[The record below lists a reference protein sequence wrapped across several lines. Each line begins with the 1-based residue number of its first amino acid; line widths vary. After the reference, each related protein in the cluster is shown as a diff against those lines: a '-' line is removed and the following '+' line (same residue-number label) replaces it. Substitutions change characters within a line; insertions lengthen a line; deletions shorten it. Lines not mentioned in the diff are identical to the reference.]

1 MNEKEM
7 PQWLRI
13 FQIIVGIIAVG
24 LGLYVLLNPG
34 PGLFFLVF
42 LLAVALIVL
51 GINRI
56 IFGISAKV
64 FPGWVRGVSLVAGII
79 ILLLGLYVAASP
91 ATTLPI
97 LIFLLALALLIYGVE
112 RIFMGAAG
120 KEMGTLDRMLC
131 IGIGLFNVVFA
142 AIVIF
147 HPLLGLLG
155 FIAILAFIL
164 IISGVGGIVSG
175 LTGAQWSGLSR
186 RTE

>member
-1 MNEKEM
+1 M

-13 FQIIVGIIAVG
+13 FEIIVGIIAVG
-24 LGLYVLLNPG
+24 LGLYVLFNPG

-97 LIFLLALALLIYGVE
+97 LIFLLALAMLIYGVE

-120 KEMGTLDRMLC
+120 KEMGTLDRVLC
-131 IGIGLFNVVFA
+131 IGVGLFNVVFA

-175 LTGAQWSGLSR
+175 LTGAQWSGLFR

>member
-7 PQWLRI
+7 PKWLRI
-13 FQIIVGIIAVG
+13 FEIIVGVVAVG
-24 LGLYVLLNPG
+24 LGLYVLLNLG
-34 PGLFFLVF
+34 TGLYFLII

-56 IFGISAKV
+56 VFGISAKV

-79 ILLLGLYVAASP
+79 ILCLGLYIASNP
-91 ATTLPI
+91 VTTIPY
-97 LIFLLALALLIYGVE
+97 LIFLLALAMLIYGVE

-120 KEMGTLDRMLC
+120 REMGTLDRILC

-142 AIVIF
+142 AIIIF
-147 HPLLGLLG
+147 HPLLGLFG
-155 FIAILAFIL
+155 FVAILAFIL
-164 IISGVGGIVSG
+164 IVSGVGGIVSG
-175 LTGAQWSGLSR
+175 LTGAQWSGLFR

>member
-1 MNEKEM
+1 M

-13 FQIIVGIIAVG
+13 FEIVVGVIAVG
-24 LGLYVLLNPG
+24 LGLYVLLNTG

-51 GINRI
+51 GISRI
-56 IFGISAKV
+56 AFGISAKV

-79 ILLLGLYVAASP
+79 ILLLGLYVATNP

-97 LIFLLALALLIYGVE
+97 LIFLLALAMLIYGVE

-120 KEMGTLDRMLC
+120 KEMGTLDRVLC
-131 IGIGLFNVVFA
+131 IGIGSFNVVFA

-155 FIAILAFIL
+155 FITILAFIL
-164 IISGVGGIVSG
+164 IVSGVGGIVSG
-175 LTGAQWSGLSR
+175 LTGAQWSGAFR